1 MESIGRGDRFR
12 LSSGKEFYAYAG
24 RLSLD
29 EKGFLCYGYDGDVSE
44 ASEFTIEERIEIA
57 DAMIV
62 RWESWK
68 KPYISEVMKGF
79 SG

>member
-1 MESIGRGDRFR
+1 MESIGRGNSFR
-12 LSSGKEFYAYAG
+12 LSSGKVLHAYDG

-29 EKGFLCYGYDGDVSE
+29 EKGVLAEGYDEMIDE
-44 ASEFTIEERIEIA
+44 YPKFTTEERVEMA